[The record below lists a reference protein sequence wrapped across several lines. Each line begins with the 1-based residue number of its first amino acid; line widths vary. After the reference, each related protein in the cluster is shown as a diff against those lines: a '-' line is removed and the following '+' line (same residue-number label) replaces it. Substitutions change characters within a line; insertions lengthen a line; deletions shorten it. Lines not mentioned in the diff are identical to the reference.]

1 MSEAPRNS
9 NPGELTEELRR
20 LLLAVE
26 ASGRAILPSSN
37 DELLQTIVEAAARIF
52 GAAAASIALVDEK
65 GQALEFQV
73 AYGAGRDEVI
83 GMRIPLDRGIAGYV
97 AMTGQ
102 PIAVSNV
109 QEDTRFN
116 KDFAK
121 STGYVPRS
129 ILAMPLI
136 SDDRVIGVMEVLDK
150 ISAPSFGMQDME
162 LLGMFARQAAIAIH
176 QSQQYDLLNESL
188 VRGIKRLAG
197 EDISSDLLSAL
208 EPGEDEGSR
217 ERDLLALADLF
228 NAIGELGDAERH
240 LCVRVLEA
248 FAEHAARRRG
258 NMGTRGH
265 GDAETRGH
273 GDAGT
278 RGQGE

>member
-1 MSEAPRNS
+1 MSEARTGS
-9 NPGELTEELRR
+9 TADKLRQELRQ
-20 LLLAVE
+20 LVLAIE
-26 ASGRAILPSSN
+26 ASGRAVLPSSN

-65 GQALEFQV
+65 GQALEFKV
-73 AYGAGRDEVI
+73 AYGVGREEVV
-83 GMRIPLDRGIAGYV
+83 GMRVPLDRGIAGYV

-121 STGYVPRS
+121 STGFVPRS

-150 ISAPSFGMQDME
+150 LSAPSFGMQDME
-162 LLGMFARQAAIAIH
+162 LLGLFARQAAIAIH
-176 QSQQYDLLNESL
+176 QSQQFDLLNASL

-197 EDISSDLLSAL
+197 EDVSAELLGAL
-208 EPGEDEGSR
+208 EPGPEGDGSS
-217 ERDLLALADLF
+217 ERDLFALADLF
-228 NAIGELGDAERH
+228 NAMGELGDAQRA
-240 LCVRVLEA
+240 LALKVLGA
-248 FAEHAARRRG
+248 FAEYAQRG
-258 NMGTRGH
+258 VRI
-265 GDAETRGH
+265 
-273 GDAGT
+273 
-278 RGQGE
+278 